1 MDSSFFIGNI
11 LELKTVYYH
20 KEYLDL
26 IVPYSLRLQNCLSKY
41 LLLFFIFQPLN
52 LCDIEQITSA
62 IVTKEDE
69 ISQKIDIQLKDPDKE
84 VNT

>member
-1 MDSSFFIGNI
+1 MLS
-11 LELKTVYYH
+11 T
-20 KEYLDL
+20 
-26 IVPYSLRLQNCLSKY
+26 QNCLSKC

-84 VNT
+84 GNT

>member
-1 MDSSFFIGNI
+1 MI
-11 LELKTVYYH
+11 K
-20 KEYLDL
+20 KYLDST
-26 IVPYSLRLQNCLSKY
+26 VPYSLSTQKFSSKY

-84 VNT
+84 VNS

>member
-1 MDSSFFIGNI
+1 MLEPKDCFITKI
-11 LELKTVYYH
+11 SRFH
-20 KEYLDL
+20 CL
-26 IVPYSLRLQNCLSKY
+26 IFV
-41 LLLFFIFQPLN
+41 LLVKLFIKIFIALFIFQPLN

-84 VNT
+84 VNTYYIIKH

>member
-1 MDSSFFIGNI
+1 MSM
-11 LELKTVYYH
+11 
-20 KEYLDL
+20 KEF
-26 IVPYSLRLQNCLSKY
+26 SSKY
-41 LLLFFIFQPLN
+41 LLLIFLIFQPLN

-84 VNT
+84 VNTYYIIKH

>member
-1 MDSSFFIGNI
+1 MLS
-11 LELKTVYYH
+11 T
-20 KEYLDL
+20 
-26 IVPYSLRLQNCLSKY
+26 QNCLSKC

-84 VNT
+84 VNTYYIIKH

>member
-1 MDSSFFIGNI
+1 MIKNI
-11 LELKTVYYH
+11 LIQLYH
-20 KEYLDL
+20 IRYTQKF
-26 IVPYSLRLQNCLSKY
+26 SSKY

-84 VNT
+84 VNTYYIIKH

>member
-26 IVPYSLRLQNCLSKY
+26 TVPYSLNCLSKY
-41 LLLFFIFQPLN
+41 LLLFYIFQPLN
-52 LCDIEQITSA
+52 LYDIEQITSA

>member
-1 MDSSFFIGNI
+1 MI
-11 LELKTVYYH
+11 K
-20 KEYLDL
+20 KYLDST
-26 IVPYSLRLQNCLSKY
+26 VPYSLSTKEFSSKY
-41 LLLFFIFQPLN
+41 LLLIFLIFQPLN

>member
-1 MDSSFFIGNI
+1 MSTQKFS
-11 LELKTVYYH
+11 
-20 KEYLDL
+20 
-26 IVPYSLRLQNCLSKY
+26 SKY

-84 VNT
+84 VNS

>member
-1 MDSSFFIGNI
+1 MLEPKDCFIIKISWFHCLIFVI
-11 LELKTVYYH
+11 LAK
-20 KEYLDL
+20 
-26 IVPYSLRLQNCLSKY
+26 
-41 LLLFFIFQPLN
+41 LFIKIFIALFIFQPLN

-84 VNT
+84 VNTYYIIKH